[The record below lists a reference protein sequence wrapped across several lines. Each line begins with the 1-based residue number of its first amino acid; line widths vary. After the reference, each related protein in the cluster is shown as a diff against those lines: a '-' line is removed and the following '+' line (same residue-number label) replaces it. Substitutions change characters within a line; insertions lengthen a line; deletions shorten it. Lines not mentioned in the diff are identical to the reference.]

1 METET
6 EPQDDALVAVL
17 LKLTELSLRT
27 KWHSPELDH
36 AYKEA
41 LRHAFRVVQ
50 DQRRELQG
58 LGKARPVSN
67 RRYLK
72 PLPKD

>member
-6 EPQDDALVAVL
+6 QLQDDALVAVL

>member
-1 METET
+1 MEADTQ
-6 EPQDDALVAVL
+6 PQDDALVAVL

-50 DQRRELQG
+50 DQRRELLGQ
-58 LGKARPVSN
+58 GKARSISN

-72 PLPKD
+72 PYPKE

>member
-1 METET
+1 MESDKQS
-6 EPQDDALVAVL
+6 QDDALVAVL

-27 KWHSPELDH
+27 SWYSPELDR

-50 DQRRELQG
+50 DQRRELLG
-58 LGKARPVSN
+58 LGTARPVAN
-67 RRYLK
+67 RTYRK
-72 PLPKD
+72 PLPKE

>member
-1 METET
+1 METDT
-6 EPQDDALVAVL
+6 QPQDDALVAVL

-27 KWHSPELDH
+27 KWHSPDLDH

-41 LRHAFRVVQ
+41 LRHAFKVVQ
-50 DQRRELQG
+50 DQRRELLG

-67 RRYLK
+67 RRY
-72 PLPKD
+72 PNPYPKG